1 MGGAANRTEVVVHPL
16 VLAAGLRSLASP
28 QPADSLFV
36 ACGKTQNP
44 GIACR
49 LVWDVTHST
58 KAAQLTT
65 VYFAGPA
72 QLAIRIGYVLLIAV
86 VLRLIAHRAIGR
98 ITSRATRNGGD
109 ATDRTHALLFR
120 ERRQQRAAALGA
132 ILSNAASLTIFGI
145 ASVIIVGDMGL
156 NLAPV
161 LASAGVLG
169 IALGFGAQN
178 LVQDFLAGIFM
189 LLEDQYGVGDVISV
203 GHTTGTVEGVTLRI
217 TRLRD
222 VNGVVWHI
230 RNGTIKKAGNESQGW
245 ARAVVDFP
253 VPYHHD
259 LPRVRQTM
267 LRTAEDMWQ
276 EPAWHEIILEEPE
289 VWGVQELSSEAVL
302 MRVTARTVPL
312 RQWEVQRELTE
323 RLKLALDSAG
333 AINGASTGA
342 EPDGGTGAVVPA
354 QARALP
360 DPHPGGP
367 QQAAPAPGTETQAP
381 PAGHSPA
388 SGSPAD
394 PPAQ

>member
-1 MGGAANRTEVVVHPL
+1 VHPL
-16 VLAAGLRSLASP
+16 VLAAGLRSAASL
-28 QPADSLFV
+28 QQADSLYE
-36 ACGKTQNP
+36 ACGRTQNP

-72 QLAIRIGYVLLIAV
+72 QLAIRIAYVLLIAV

-109 ATDRTHALLFR
+109 AADRTHALLFR
-120 ERRQQRAAALGA
+120 ERRAQRAAALGA

-145 ASVIIVGDMGL
+145 ATVIIIGDMGL

-169 IALGFGAQN
+169 VAIGFGAQN

-203 GHTTGTVEGVTLRI
+203 GHTTGTVEGVSLRI

-253 VPYHHD
+253 IPYHHD
-259 LPRVRQTM
+259 IPDVRQTM
-267 LRTAEDMWQ
+267 LSTADAMWQ
-276 EPAWHEIILEEPE
+276 DPAWHEIIIEEPE
-289 VWGVQELSSEAVL
+289 VWGVQELSSDGVM
-302 MRVTARTVPL
+302 MRVTARTLPL

-323 RLKLALDSAG
+323 RLKLALDAG
-333 AINGASTGA
+333 ARNGGSTGSETA
-342 EPDGGTGAVVPA
+342 GSGAVIPA
-354 QARALP
+354 QAPP
-360 DPHPGGP
+360 DP
-367 QQAAPAPGTETQAP
+367 AAR
-381 PAGHSPA
+381 
-388 SGSPAD
+388 
-394 PPAQ
+394 

>member
-1 MGGAANRTEVVVHPL
+1 VHPL
-16 VLAAGLRSLASP
+16 VLLAGPASP
-28 QPADSLFV
+28 ASPRAADSLYE
-36 ACGKTQNP
+36 ACGRTQNP

-58 KAAQLTT
+58 RAAELTT

-86 VLRLIAHRAIGR
+86 ALRLIAHRAISR
-98 ITSRATRNGGD
+98 ITARATRNGGD
-109 ATDRTHALLFR
+109 SPDRTHALLFR

-145 ASVIIVGDMGL
+145 AAVIIIGDMGL

-169 IALGFGAQN
+169 VAIGFGAQN

-189 LLEDQYGVGDVISV
+189 LLEDQYGVGDVITV
-203 GHTTGTVEGVTLRI
+203 GRTTGTVEGVSLRI

-253 VPYHHD
+253 IPYHHD
-259 LPRVRQTM
+259 IPEVRQTM
-267 LRTAEDMWQ
+267 LRTAGAMWQ
-276 EPAWHEIILEEPE
+276 EQIWNEIILEEPE
-289 VWGVQELSSEAVL
+289 VWGVQELSSDAVL
-302 MRVTARTVPL
+302 MRVTARTMPL

-323 RLKLALDSAG
+323 RLKLALDASGAVGAAG
-333 AINGASTGA
+333 AVST
-342 EPDGGTGAVVPA
+342 GTGA
-354 QARALP
+354 
-360 DPHPGGP
+360 DGGPGG
-367 QQAAPAPGTETQAP
+367 T
-381 PAGHSPA
+381 
-388 SGSPAD
+388 
-394 PPAQ
+394 

>member
-1 MGGAANRTEVVVHPL
+1 
-16 VLAAGLRSLASP
+16 
-28 QPADSLFV
+28 
-36 ACGKTQNP
+36 
-44 GIACR
+44 
-49 LVWDVTHST
+49 VTHST

-72 QLAIRIGYVLLIAV
+72 HLVIRIGYVLLIAV

-145 ASVIIVGDMGL
+145 ATVIIIGDMGL

-169 IALGFGAQN
+169 VAIGFGAQN

-189 LLEDQYGVGDVISV
+189 LLEDQYGVGDVVSV
-203 GHTTGTVEGVTLRI
+203 GQTTGTVEGVSLRI

-222 VNGVVWHI
+222 VNGVVWHV

-267 LRTAEDMWQ
+267 MRTADGMWQ
-276 EPAWHEIILEEPE
+276 DPAWHEIIIEEPE

-302 MRVTARTVPL
+302 MRVTARTLPL

-323 RLKLALDSAG
+323 RLKLALDKAG
-333 AINGASTGA
+333 VINGAGA

-354 QARALP
+354 QARARP
-360 DPHPGGP
+360 DSHPP
-367 QQAAPAPGTETQAP
+367 QTPPAPDT
-381 PAGHSPA
+381 PA